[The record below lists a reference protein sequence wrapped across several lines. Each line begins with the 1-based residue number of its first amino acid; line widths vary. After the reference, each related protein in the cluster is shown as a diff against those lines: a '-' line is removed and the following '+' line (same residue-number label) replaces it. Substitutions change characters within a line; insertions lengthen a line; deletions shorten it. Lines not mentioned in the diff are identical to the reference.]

1 MASQSQ
7 DNDEPASPTPN
18 LIAEASLIQ
27 QTGIPT
33 SQAAEASTRRRPQ
46 NEAADAA
53 LQGNAETSFEAIDE
67 GGELVRVR
75 FLEFLDNYSQVVCDA
90 VEDEEGNTNS
100 EEAAQRD
107 MYPYRDQAELIARR
121 QTKVIAEDEDDEDDP
136 LNCFSSTICVNYK
149 HLQTHDVD
157 LAEAIEG
164 EFVRFEP
171 FLRRAALEFMKLHHP
186 ELDGTKIKSYF
197 VALYNAPSI
206 LPVRTL
212 RTGTVGRFVS
222 ISGTVTRSSD
232 VRPELLVGSFRCKK
246 CGLLAPP
253 VMQQYHLTRPAL
265 CRNPRCQN
273 RSSAEFLLELGEG
286 EETSSEFVDWQRLR
300 VQENADEI
308 PPGSMPR
315 TIDAVVRNEMVE
327 RAKAGDRIVLTGSL
341 VVVPDGSALAR
352 AGEAARATIGD
363 RGKEAASG
371 GGGGVKGLG
380 ALGVRELTYRTCFV
394 AVSVLPAEVAFR
406 IQKRGE
412 DMDAENAEQ
421 ELESK
426 LFGMAA
432 GVSGG
437 WSGGDHPKTSHQ
449 VAMEFSEEEKDE
461 IRRMKG
467 MSHLYDK
474 VSSCHFFCH
483 AQLDTQH

>member
-1 MASQSQ
+1 MSSSPQPTS
-7 DNDEPASPTPN
+7 PPPSPTP
-18 LIAEASLIQ
+18 ATVAQASLISQ
-27 QTGIPT
+27 SGLPT
-33 SQAAEASTRRRPQ
+33 SQAAESSTRRRPQ

-75 FLEFLDNYSQVVCDA
+75 FLEFLDNYSEVVCDV
-90 VEDEEGNTNS
+90 VEDG
-100 EEAAQRD
+100 EALQRD
-107 MYPYRDQAELIARR
+107 MYPYRDQAELVARR
-121 QTKVIAEDEDDEDDP
+121 QLSSKEEADDEDDV
-136 LNCFSSTICVNYK
+136 LNCFSSTICVNYR
-149 HLQTHDVD
+149 HLVSHDVD

-186 ELDGTKIKSYF
+186 ELEGGKISTYF

-206 LPVRTL
+206 LPVRSL

-253 VMQQYHLTRPAL
+253 VMQQYHLTRPTL

-273 RSSAEFLLELGEG
+273 RSGAEFLLELGEG
-286 EETSSEFVDWQRLR
+286 DETSSEFVDWQRLR

-352 AGEAARATIGD
+352 AGEAARATME

-394 AVSVLPAEVAFR
+394 AVSVLPAEVADR

-412 DMDAENAEQ
+412 DEAENAEH
-421 ELESK
+421 EMESK
-426 LFGMAA
+426 LFGIAA

-437 WSGGDHPKTSHQ
+437 WSGGDNPKTSHQ
-449 VAMEFSEEEKDE
+449 VAMEFSDEEKEE
-461 IRRMKG
+461 IKAMKG
-467 MSHLYDK
+467 MSNLYDK
-474 VSSCHFFCH
+474 VRSNNSCAWLFIRLHNIYS
-483 AQLDTQH
+483 